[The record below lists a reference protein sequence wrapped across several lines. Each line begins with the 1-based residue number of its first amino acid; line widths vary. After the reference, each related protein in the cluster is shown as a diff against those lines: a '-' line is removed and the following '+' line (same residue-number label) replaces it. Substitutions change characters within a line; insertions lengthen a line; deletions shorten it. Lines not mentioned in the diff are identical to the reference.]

1 MSQLHPAV
9 SSRDHISG
17 DTSAPIVLVEYGDY
31 QCPYCGAAASIVQ
44 GIQKRFGKELCFVFR
59 NFPLS
64 MHPEAQN
71 AAVVAEFA
79 AKHGKFWEAHD
90 ALYAN
95 QRLLGGPFYVQLV
108 KSLGLS
114 EADLEQ
120 SLQKDEFESRIR
132 EDIAGGERSGVNGTP
147 AFYINGEK
155 FDSPG
160 GFQDL
165 EPVIEELLR
174 PTR

>member
-1 MSQLHPAV
+1 MSDLHPAV
-9 SSRDHISG
+9 SSSDHISG
-17 DTSAPIVLVEYGDY
+17 DTNAPIVLVEYGDY
-31 QCPYCGAAASIVQ
+31 QCPYCGAAYSAVKA
-44 GIQKRFGKELCFVFR
+44 IQKRFGKDVCLVFR

-64 MHPEAQN
+64 MHPQAQN

-90 ALYAN
+90 ALYEH
-95 QRLLGGPFYVQLV
+95 QRELGAPMYAELV

-114 EADLEQ
+114 EKDLQ
-120 SLQKDEFESRIR
+120 SALQNDEFEDRIR
-132 EDIAGGERSGVNGTP
+132 ADIESGKRSGVNGTP

>member
-1 MSQLHPAV
+1 MSQLHPDV

-17 DTSAPIVLVEYGDY
+17 DTRAPIVLVEYGDY
-31 QCPYCGAAASIVQ
+31 QCPYCGAAAAIVQ
-44 GIQKRFGKELCFVFR
+44 RIQKRFGNELCFVFR

-79 AKHGKFWEAHD
+79 ARHGKFWEAHD

-95 QRLLGGPFYVQLV
+95 QRSLGGPFYVQLV

-114 EADLEQ
+114 ESDLEQ
-120 SLQKDEFESRIR
+120 ALRNDEFEERIR
-132 EDIAGGERSGVNGTP
+132 DDIASGERSGVTGTP
-147 AFYINGEK
+147 AFYVNGEK
-155 FDSPG
+155 FDAPG
-160 GFQDL
+160 GFQVL
-165 EPVIEELLR
+165 EAVIEELLR